1 MKNTLKGIGDALD
14 TTEEKIS
21 EFEDTSIKTIQ
32 NETNRKKDTEVSIVL
47 VSNEL

>member
-21 EFEDTSIKTIQ
+21 EFEDVAIETLKR
-32 NETNRKKDTEVSIVL
+32 NECF
-47 VSNEL
+47 